1 MLTVIKLP
9 EILNI
14 LIPLCGAKQNT
25 LTYCFT
31 GSAMH
36 VAISIIIF
44 MYMLDKCTKNIP
56 HSYIHCCWYAMNY
69 YSRTYNELVCL
80 QLYKQI

>member
-36 VAISIIIF
+36 VAISIIISCLC
-44 MYMLDKCTKNIP
+44 YTSVQRISP
-56 HSYIHCCWYAMNY
+56 IA
-69 YSRTYNELVCL
+69 TYTVAGLVCYGL
-80 QLYKQI
+80 L